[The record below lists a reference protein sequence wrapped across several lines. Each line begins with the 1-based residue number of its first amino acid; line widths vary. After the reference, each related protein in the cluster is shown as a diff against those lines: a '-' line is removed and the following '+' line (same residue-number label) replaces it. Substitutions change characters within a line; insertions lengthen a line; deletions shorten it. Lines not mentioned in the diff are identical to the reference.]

1 MNNKSILLNGSFFQ
15 DDHKRKIEKLN
26 ELDIKSV
33 YVFDHNVNPEKKD
46 LSVYEL
52 LEAISY
58 LNSNGRN
65 FDIGTMVLNI
75 RKRQRPILF
84 NKYIL
89 PFLEIP
95 NFNLGIGIGD
105 QKYEKQD
112 VLYQN
117 NIEQVIKEI
126 ITDHRY
132 FKNNINLIIGGSSNT
147 LRNLSLKYSLGIN
160 QWQGSID
167 KLVDKVKIF
176 ENTNKKNLRVS
187 YCTKDLKFTEKDVDI
202 GLGFEIIY
210 VLSESKSFDKQID
223 EIQKHCLN

>member
-33 YVFDHNVNPEKKD
+33 YVFDHNVNPEKRD
-46 LSVYEL
+46 SPVYKL
-52 LEAISY
+52 TEAISN
-58 LNSNGRN
+58 LNSYERN

-75 RKRQRPILF
+75 RKRRRPILF

-89 PFLEIP
+89 PFLEIS

-112 VLYQN
+112 IFYQN

-126 ITDHRY
+126 IKDRRY
-132 FKNNINLIIGGSSNT
+132 LKNNINLIIGGSSNM
-147 LRNLSLKYSLGIN
+147 LKDLSLKYSLGIN

-167 KLVDKVKIF
+167 KLIDNVKIF
-176 ENTNKKNLRVS
+176 ENTNKKNFRVS
-187 YCTKDLKFTEKDVDI
+187 YCTKNFKFTEKDVDI
-202 GLGFEIIY
+202 NLGFEIIY

>member
-33 YVFDHNVNPEKKD
+33 YVFDHNVNPEKRD
-46 LSVYEL
+46 SPVYKL
-52 LEAISY
+52 TKAISN
-58 LNSNGRN
+58 LNSYERN

-75 RKRQRPILF
+75 RKRRRPILF

-89 PFLEIP
+89 PFLEIS

-112 VLYQN
+112 IFYQN

-126 ITDHRY
+126 IKDRRY
-132 FKNNINLIIGGSSNT
+132 LKNNINLIIGGSSNT
-147 LRNLSLKYSLGIN
+147 LKDLSLKYSLGIN

-167 KLVDKVKIF
+167 KLIDKVKIF
-176 ENTNKKNLRVS
+176 ENTNKKNFRVS
-187 YCTKDLKFTEKDVDI
+187 YCTKNFKFTEKDVDI

>member
-33 YVFDHNVNPEKKD
+33 YVFDHNVNPEKRD
-46 LSVYEL
+46 SPVYKL
-52 LEAISY
+52 REAISN
-58 LNSNGRN
+58 LNSYERN

-75 RKRQRPILF
+75 RKRRRPILF
-84 NKYIL
+84 NKYLL

-112 VLYQN
+112 ILYQN

-126 ITDHRY
+126 IKDSRY
-132 FKNNINLIIGGSSNT
+132 LKNNINLIIGGSSNA
-147 LRNLSLKYSLGIN
+147 LKDLSLKYSLGIN

-167 KLVDKVKIF
+167 KLIDKIKIF
-176 ENTNKKNLRVS
+176 ENTYNKNFRVS
-187 YCTKDLKFTEKDVDI
+187 YCTKNFKFTEKDVDI

>member
-33 YVFDHNVNPEKKD
+33 YVFDHNVNPEKRD
-46 LSVYEL
+46 SPVYKL
-52 LEAISY
+52 TEAISN
-58 LNSNGRN
+58 LNSYERN

-75 RKRQRPILF
+75 RKRRRPILF

-89 PFLEIP
+89 PFLEIS

-112 VLYQN
+112 IFYQN
-117 NIEQVIKEI
+117 NIEEVIKEI
-126 ITDHRY
+126 IKDRRY
-132 FKNNINLIIGGSSNT
+132 LKNNINLIIGGSSNT
-147 LRNLSLKYSLGIN
+147 LKDLSLKYSLGIN

-167 KLVDKVKIF
+167 KLIDKVKIF
-176 ENTNKKNLRVS
+176 ENTNKKNFRVS
-187 YCTKDLKFTEKDVDI
+187 YCTKNFKFTEKDVDI

-210 VLSESKSFDKQID
+210 VLSEFKSFDKQID

>member
-33 YVFDHNVNPEKKD
+33 YVFDHNVNPEKRD
-46 LSVYEL
+46 SPVYKL
-52 LEAISY
+52 TKAISN
-58 LNSNGRN
+58 LNSYERN

-75 RKRQRPILF
+75 RKRRRPILF
-84 NKYIL
+84 NKYLL
-89 PFLEIP
+89 PFLEIS

-112 VLYQN
+112 IFYQN

-126 ITDHRY
+126 IKDRRY
-132 FKNNINLIIGGSSNT
+132 LKNNINLIIGGSSNT
-147 LRNLSLKYSLGIN
+147 LKDLSLKYSLGIN
-160 QWQGSID
+160 QWQGNID

>member
-26 ELDIKSV
+26 DLDIKSV
-33 YVFDHNVNPEKKD
+33 YVFDHNVNPEKRD
-46 LSVYEL
+46 SPVYKL
-52 LEAISY
+52 TEAISN
-58 LNSNGRN
+58 LNSYERN

-75 RKRQRPILF
+75 RKRRRPILF

-89 PFLEIP
+89 PFLEIS

-112 VLYQN
+112 IFYQN
-117 NIEQVIKEI
+117 NIEEVIKEI
-126 ITDHRY
+126 IKDRRY
-132 FKNNINLIIGGSSNT
+132 LKNNINLIIGGSSNT
-147 LRNLSLKYSLGIN
+147 LKDLSLKYSLGIN

-167 KLVDKVKIF
+167 KLIDNVKIF
-176 ENTNKKNLRVS
+176 ENTNKKNFRVS
-187 YCTKDLKFTEKDVDI
+187 YCTKNFKFTEKDVDI

>member
-33 YVFDHNVNPEKKD
+33 YVFDHNVNPEKRDSPAYK
-46 LSVYEL
+46 LT
-52 LEAISY
+52 EAIAT
-58 LNSNGRN
+58 LNSYERN

-75 RKRQRPILF
+75 RKRRRSILF

-89 PFLEIP
+89 PFLEIS

-105 QKYEKQD
+105 QKYEKHD
-112 VLYQN
+112 ILYQN

-126 ITDHRY
+126 IKDSRY
-132 FKNNINLIIGGSSNT
+132 LKNNINLIIGGSSNM
-147 LRNLSLKYSLGIN
+147 LKDLSLKYSLGIN

-167 KLVDKVKIF
+167 KLIDNVKIF
-176 ENTNKKNLRVS
+176 ENTNKKNFRVS
-187 YCTKDLKFTEKDVDI
+187 YCTKNFKFTEKDVDI
-202 GLGFEIIY
+202 NLGFEIIY

>member
-33 YVFDHNVNPEKKD
+33 YVFDHNVNPEKRD
-46 LSVYEL
+46 SPVYKL
-52 LEAISY
+52 TEAISN
-58 LNSNGRN
+58 LNSYERN

-75 RKRQRPILF
+75 RKRRRPILF

-89 PFLEIP
+89 PFLEIS

-112 VLYQN
+112 IFYQN

-126 ITDHRY
+126 IKDRRY
-132 FKNNINLIIGGSSNT
+132 LKNNINLIIGGSSNT
-147 LRNLSLKYSLGIN
+147 LKDLSLKYSLGIN

-167 KLVDKVKIF
+167 KLIDKVKIF
-176 ENTNKKNLRVS
+176 ENTNKKNFRVS
-187 YCTKDLKFTEKDVDI
+187 YCTKNFKFTEKDVDI

-210 VLSESKSFDKQID
+210 VLSEFKSFDKQID

>member
-33 YVFDHNVNPEKKD
+33 YVFDHNVNPEKRD
-46 LSVYEL
+46 SPVYKL
-52 LEAISY
+52 TEAISN
-58 LNSNGRN
+58 LNSYERN

-75 RKRQRPILF
+75 RKRRRPILF

-89 PFLEIP
+89 PFLEIS

-112 VLYQN
+112 IFYQN
-117 NIEQVIKEI
+117 NIEEVIKEI
-126 ITDHRY
+126 IKDRRY
-132 FKNNINLIIGGSSNT
+132 LKNNINLIIGGSSNT
-147 LRNLSLKYSLGIN
+147 LKDLSLKYSLGIN

-167 KLVDKVKIF
+167 KLIDKVKIF
-176 ENTNKKNLRVS
+176 ENTNKKNFRVS
-187 YCTKDLKFTEKDVDI
+187 YCTKNFKFTEKDVDI